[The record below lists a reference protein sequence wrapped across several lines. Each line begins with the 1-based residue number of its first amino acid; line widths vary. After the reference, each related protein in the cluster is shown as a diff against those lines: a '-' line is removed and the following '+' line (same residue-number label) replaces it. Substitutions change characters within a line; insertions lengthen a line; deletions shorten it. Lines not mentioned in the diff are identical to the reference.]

1 MAFSNIRRKKLKEAK
16 KKIKIGSLFIT
27 RYEKARIIGARSL
40 QISLGAPILIAI
52 EPGLKM
58 DSLNIAEAELDQDI
72 LPLTIRRTLPSGIY
86 QDVPLTWLI
95 SD

>member
-16 KKIKIGSLFIT
+16 KKIKIGSIFIT

-58 DSLNIAEAELDQDI
+58 DSLNIAEAELEKEI

>member
-1 MAFSNIRRKKLKEAK
+1 M
-16 KKIKIGSLFIT
+16 
-27 RYEKARIIGARSL
+27 
-40 QISLGAPILIAI
+40 AI

-58 DSLNIAEAELDQDI
+58 DSLNIAEAELEDGI
-72 LPLTIRRTLPSGIY
+72 LPITIRRTLPSGKY

>member
-16 KKIKIGSLFIT
+16 KKIKIGSIFIT

-58 DSLNIAEAELDQDI
+58 DSLNIAEAESDQKI

>member
-16 KKIKIGSLFIT
+16 KKIKIGSIFIT

-40 QISLGAPILIAI
+40 QISLGAPILMAI

-58 DSLNIAEAELDQDI
+58 DSLNIAEAELEKQI
-72 LPLTIRRTLPSGIY
+72 LPLTIRRTLPSGKY

>member
-16 KKIKIGSLFIT
+16 KKIKIGSIFIT

-40 QISLGAPILIAI
+40 QISLGAPILMAI
-52 EPGLKM
+52 EPELKL
-58 DSLNIAEAELDQDI
+58 DSLNIAEAELDNKI
-72 LPLTIRRTLPSGIY
+72 LPLTIRRTLPSGIF

>member
-16 KKIKIGSLFIT
+16 KKIKIGSIFIT

-40 QISLGAPILIAI
+40 QISLGAPILMDID
-52 EPGLKM
+52 PGLKM
-58 DSLNIAEAELDQDI
+58 DSLNIAEAELEKEI